1 MDYLTLRT
9 FKRTLLSLAIASCLS
24 PISALATN
32 NYLGVNTNH
41 PSDSNY
47 QGRGATGTDAITLGK
62 SAKAENEASI
72 SIGHSALTKGSNS
85 LAIGRSARVGNS
97 SSLAINNSVAIGY
110 NSSVNINNSIAL
122 GYNSS
127 IKVSDV
133 LSNKRSYFLENHSSD
148 NLNDSGQGIVSVG
161 TSDGNIKRRI
171 IGVAGGYNDY
181 DAANVKQVK
190 SAVRYI
196 SIQSDNTGDLNYD
209 GKGATGLDAI
219 AIGKRASS
227 VAREGLSFGVGAR
240 TNGESSIAI
249 GSGALVG
256 ETTTTHR
263 SIAFG
268 QNAKANL
275 QNSLALGYNSVVQTA
290 DVLAA
295 NTHSYFLENHG
306 SDVLNDSGQGIV
318 SFGTAN
324 GGIKRR
330 LIGVAGGYN
339 DYDAANVKQVKSAV
353 RYISFKSDNTADANY
368 YRNGATGADSIAIG
382 KGASSAGGESLSFGI
397 DAQAKEQGSLAI
409 GRSAISHKQYGLTLG
424 YQAATREVE
433 GVALGRGAATHNQK
447 SIALGSGSQD
457 QNYNQNSRGAFLNHN
472 PSKINQYTE
481 NNDKNN
487 GVLSI
492 GNNSLKRRIIH
503 LAAGS
508 DNTDAVNVEQL
519 TYATRYYG
527 VNTPVDTNNPNYRG
541 KGASGEYAIAIG
553 SAAQGKGRFSLAV
566 GDNAIAMGEK
576 SVALGYGAQAK
587 LNGGVAIGDYAIA
600 SNANSVALG
609 RNSVDESYNQNTR
622 GIFLNAKA
630 GIENDQSESNAD
642 ITNGVVSI
650 GHNGL
655 RRRIVHVAGGA
666 GDYDAANIRQ
676 LTYATRYY
684 GVNSHV
690 DTNNPNYRGKGAS
703 GTDAI
708 AIGRSAEAK
717 GTSAVSIG
725 DGAIVSAEKGVALGY
740 GAKVHSNAGIA
751 IGDYAIAHHRYS
763 VSLGFHS
770 QDENYTT
777 NTKALFLNP
786 NAGVVN
792 NHSEENADV
801 ANGVVSLGNGSL
813 RRRILHVAGGA
824 NDYEAANIKQLTYAT
839 RYYGVNSHVEPNN
852 ANYRGK
858 GASGADAIAI
868 GRSAEAKGSSAV
880 SIGDGAIVSAEKG
893 VALGYG
899 AKVHNNAGIAIG
911 DYAIAHHRYSVSL
924 GFHSQDENYT
934 TNTKALFLNPNAG
947 VVNNHSEENADVANG
962 VVSLGNGS
970 LRRRILHVAGGAND
984 YEAANIKQ
992 LTYATRYYGVNSH
1005 VEPNNANYRGKGA
1018 TGVNAIAI
1026 GSMAQAKAR
1035 FSIAF
1040 GDSAIANN
1048 AETIA
1053 IGHSARVSSDNAL
1066 AIGSN
1071 AVSEAK
1077 NSIALGFNSAVMTS
1091 DLTNDAAYLSNESVN
1106 DIGNGVL
1113 SVGKRGQF
1121 YRRIVGVA
1129 GGTHDNDAVNVKQL
1143 KAVHLKFQGDDTTKE
1158 SNQLPSIKFDNEDL
1172 SIVGAGSGEQKF
1184 ITTKAYGNKVEID
1197 LSDKVKALLKGDAHK
1212 LGYKVNSV
1220 AGQPVDLS
1228 TGLNFVAATDTNQ
1241 ATDTPKKGIELKD
1254 KANGQIEFG
1263 LDKDTYTKIQNTAS
1277 KDDLATKENKITR
1290 GNLNGNAEIS
1300 VTGAGKLIDSDL
1312 SLSLKEGA
1320 IAESKL
1326 NDALKQKINLLE
1338 TVEGSGSI
1346 QVASDQ
1352 TNTTGGKKFVVS
1364 LKVDELINELTNA
1377 SAGLKFKGNTD
1388 PTISKTL
1395 GQTLVIK
1402 GETSENSTA
1411 LESAADNLFVVA
1423 NNDELVIKLAKALKG
1438 IQSIAS
1444 EAKVD
1449 GKAATTVSLTENGV
1463 EIATTKAGETTP
1475 HKIIIGKDGKITG
1488 LEKGTVSD
1496 TSTDAINGGQLNALL
1511 VKLGKFTIQNGT
1523 VTLEIPALT
1532 SVADADKNP
1541 ATMSDAITALDKA
1554 LGNVANNI
1562 GKASFSY
1569 KANGGSALTT
1579 TLDTGLNFVN
1589 GTNTVT
1595 TVAEDGVV
1603 TVDVAKSLKGL
1614 TSVETVDNGN
1624 KSTLTAQGLQT
1635 EGNGHS
1641 SNLTNKSLTFNNGN
1655 NQPTLVVD
1663 GENRRITGLA
1673 PILEGATDA
1682 EKLANLNKLKADKA
1696 TEKLNS
1702 AASVSDLAAIASA
1715 MTNQGLSFE
1724 GDDKQKID
1732 RTLGSTLKLTGE
1744 GDLTGDTAA
1753 GNLKVEKNATNDGLE
1768 IKLAKDLVDLSSAVF
1783 KKDGD
1788 QTKLDA
1794 SGVTV
1799 GDPNSQD
1806 NKANAQLTKQGLTIN
1821 GKDGKSVIGI
1831 GGKDQNGETKP
1842 EIAFAKDDDGKGT
1855 GIVSGLKDLDDKSD
1869 GSLAA
1874 NKNYVDK
1881 KVQDINELVDKGLT
1895 FGADDKQGKQ
1905 ALGSTLEVKSA
1916 KVEIKK
1922 GEQSFVG
1929 KNLTTSYT
1937 TDNAGNG
1944 TISVAL
1950 NERPEFKEVT
1960 LKSDDSKSATKVGT
1974 IGLEISDEKGD
1985 KTTLVH
1991 NKLHFANNKGVVD
2004 GLQDVA
2010 DDADGSTAINKNYV
2024 DHIQNN
2030 VPFEYADS
2038 ETGKK
2043 LVYVDYV
2050 SGDGKAINGYYAVEN
2065 VRPNGKLKPGV
2076 ELASAVDDEKVV
2088 LRPANNRTRIISN
2101 VKAGEKDTDAV
2112 NVKQLK
2118 DVKAEGLNFAG
2129 NDTAKGDEVHRDL
2142 GQTLTIKGEENTSG
2156 DKFNSTTT
2164 ATGNIKVEADKTNH
2178 TLSIKLSDKLKG
2190 LKSVTTESDKGSAE
2204 MTGEGLTIKDKQGDV
2219 KVAIKSGATP
2229 LLEFAR
2235 DKDGNGSGMISGLK
2249 APTKADDA
2257 VNKRYVDQL
2266 QQNHQKQIMA
2276 IDNRVT
2282 QLAKDVNS
2290 MNRDLRAGI
2299 AGATA
2304 IANLPQALRQG
2315 QSMGSIAVG
2324 SYRGQSSVAVGLSR
2338 VSDNGNISF
2347 KASGSADTQGH
2358 INIGAGV
2365 GWAW

>member
-72 SIGHSALTKGSNS
+72 SIGPSALTKGSNS
-85 LAIGRSARVGNS
+85 LAIGRSARVGSS

-324 GGIKRR
+324 GSIKRR

-353 RYISFKSDNTADANY
+353 RYISFKSDNTGDANY

-447 SIALGSGSQD
+447 SIALGSDSQD

-622 GIFLNAKA
+622 AIFLNAKA
-630 GIENDQSESNAD
+630 GIENDQSEANAD

-650 GHNGL
+650 GHHGL

-690 DTNNPNYRGKGAS
+690 
-703 GTDAI
+703 
-708 AIGRSAEAK
+708 
-717 GTSAVSIG
+717 
-725 DGAIVSAEKGVALGY
+725 
-740 GAKVHSNAGIA
+740 
-751 IGDYAIAHHRYS
+751 
-763 VSLGFHS
+763 
-770 QDENYTT
+770 
-777 NTKALFLNP
+777 
-786 NAGVVN
+786 
-792 NHSEENADV
+792 
-801 ANGVVSLGNGSL
+801 
-813 RRRILHVAGGA
+813 
-824 NDYEAANIKQLTYAT
+824 
-839 RYYGVNSHVEPNN
+839 EPNN

-858 GASGADAIAI
+858 GASGAD
-868 GRSAEAKGSSAV
+868 
-880 SIGDGAIVSAEKG
+880 
-893 VALGYG
+893 
-899 AKVHNNAGIAIG
+899 
-911 DYAIAHHRYSVSL
+911 
-924 GFHSQDENYT
+924 
-934 TNTKALFLNPNAG
+934 
-947 VVNNHSEENADVANG
+947 
-962 VVSLGNGS
+962 
-970 LRRRILHVAGGAND
+970 
-984 YEAANIKQ
+984 
-992 LTYATRYYGVNSH
+992 
-1005 VEPNNANYRGKGA
+1005 
-1018 TGVNAIAI
+1018 AIAI

-1511 VKLGKFTIQNGT
+1511 VKLGKFTIQNGI

-1937 TDNAGNG
+1937 IDNAGNG

-2129 NDTAKGDEVHRDL
+2129 NDTAKGDEVHRNL

-2204 MTGEGLTIKDKQGDV
+2204 MTGEGITIKDKQGDV

-2229 LLEFAR
+2229 SLEFAR

>member
-72 SIGHSALTKGSNS
+72 SIGPSALTKGSNS
-85 LAIGRSARVGNS
+85 LAIGRSARVGS
-97 SSLAINNSVAIGY
+97 SSSSAINNSVAIGY

-227 VAREGLSFGVGAR
+227 VAREGLSFGVGAG

-353 RYISFKSDNTADANY
+353 RYISFKSDNTGDANY
-368 YRNGATGADSIAIG
+368 YRNGATGSDSIAIG

-566 GDNAIAMGEK
+566 GDNAIATGEK

-684 GVNSHV
+684 GVNTPV

-703 GTDAI
+703 GADAI

-792 NHSEENADV
+792 NYSEENADV

-858 GASGADAIAI
+858 GASGAD
-868 GRSAEAKGSSAV
+868 
-880 SIGDGAIVSAEKG
+880 
-893 VALGYG
+893 
-899 AKVHNNAGIAIG
+899 
-911 DYAIAHHRYSVSL
+911 
-924 GFHSQDENYT
+924 
-934 TNTKALFLNPNAG
+934 
-947 VVNNHSEENADVANG
+947 
-962 VVSLGNGS
+962 
-970 LRRRILHVAGGAND
+970 
-984 YEAANIKQ
+984 
-992 LTYATRYYGVNSH
+992 
-1005 VEPNNANYRGKGA
+1005 
-1018 TGVNAIAI
+1018 AIAI

-1220 AGQPVDLS
+1220 EGQPVDLS

-1338 TVEGSGSI
+1338 AVEGSGSI

-1463 EIATTKAGETTP
+1463 EIVTTKAGETTP

-1496 TSTDAINGGQLNALL
+1496 TSTDAINGAQLNALL
-1511 VKLGKFTIQNGT
+1511 AKLGKFTIQNGT
-1523 VTLEIPALT
+1523 VTLEIPVLT

-1635 EGNGHS
+1635 EENGHS
-1641 SNLTNKSLTFNNGN
+1641 SSLTNKSLTFNNGN

-1673 PILEGATDA
+1673 PILDGATDA

-1937 TDNAGNG
+1937 IDNAGNG